1 MNASDPAGDLERLRD
16 RLAPRLA
23 PAAREWLTAK
33 LSEVAA
39 DPRALAPAF
48 AAAGRRTGRGPLLDP
63 QPASPE
69 RLRGD
74 RGPILNPWR
83 IEDAARV
90 ALLIGD
96 AGREARETPA
106 RAADLYFHGELR
118 ERIGVLRALQCLP
131 RSDDGVQMIRDA
143 LRTNAADLF
152 AAAICENLYAEHL
165 PDDVFRQAVIKCLF
179 VGCRLDRIEGIEE
192 RATPELS
199 RMLLAY
205 VTEREHAGRAIAVEL
220 WPILAL
226 HPPEGTAERVRGRL
240 AHVTDPYERHVLE
253 IALARCERVWSG
265 E

>member
-1 MNASDPAGDLERLRD
+1 MNASDPAGDLDRLRD
-16 RLAPRLA
+16 RLTPRLG
-23 PAAREWLTAK
+23 PAAREWLSAK

-39 DPRALAPAF
+39 DPKALAPAF

-63 QPASPE
+63 VPSSAE

-74 RGPILNPWR
+74 AGPVLNPWR
-83 IEDAARV
+83 IEDGARV
-90 ALLIGD
+90 ALLIAD
-96 AGREARETPA
+96 AAREAGETAA

-118 ERIGVLRALQCLP
+118 ERIGVLRALQLLP
-131 RSDDGVQMIRDA
+131 RSDEGVGVVRDA
-143 LRTNAADLF
+143 LRTSTGDLF

-179 VGCRLDRIEGIEE
+179 VDCRLDRVEGIEE

-226 HPPEGTAERVRGRL
+226 HPPEGTAERVRARL
-240 AHVTDPYERHVLE
+240 ANVTDPYERHVLE
-253 IALARCERVWSG
+253 IALTRCEAVSS
-265 E
+265 